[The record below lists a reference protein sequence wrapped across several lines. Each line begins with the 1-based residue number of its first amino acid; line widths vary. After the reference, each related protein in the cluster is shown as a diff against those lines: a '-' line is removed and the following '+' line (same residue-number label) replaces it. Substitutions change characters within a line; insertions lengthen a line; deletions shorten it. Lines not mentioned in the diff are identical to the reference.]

1 MRYPWP
7 KHVVIGRKS
16 TVDIVLGAL
25 GTLVFLGLVVALF
38 FWL

>member
-7 KHVVIGRKS
+7 KDDIIGRR
-16 TVDIVLGAL
+16 TGVDIAVAAL
-25 GTLVFLGLVVALF
+25 GTLVFLGLVVGLF